1 MPLVDME
8 SIVIRILSKYDIK
21 PQLDLLGYSKS
32 SLEIIKSAIS
42 YKSGLLLVCGATGS
56 GKTTTLYSM
65 LNQIN
70 DGTKKII
77 TIEDP
82 VEYNVSNT
90 QQIQIEEDIGLTFE
104 LVLKNILRQDPD
116 VIVIG
121 EIRDKES
128 LKIAIEASMTGHLVL
143 ATLHTNGVIESIARL
158 FEMGMEPY
166 FIASS
171 LKMIT
176 SGRLIRKLC
185 PHCKDKETK
194 ENKGCEKCNYTRY
207 NGRTIVD
214 ETVLVSK
221 ELSEL
226 ILSRASQNSIQNYLL
241 ENGIELLRSNVG
253 DKYVLEIM
261 HQENINF
268 GGEQSGHII
277 FSDVAKT
284 GDGLASALQVLAMI
298 IKSGKKVSEVLNP
311 FELSPQILKNLI
323 VEEKPPLDS
332 IDGLEDLLKT
342 FRKKGLR
349 DLIRY
354 SGTENKIRL
363 LLEGNDKKIV
373 KQSMDILVEFIRS
386 KLC

>member
-1 MPLVDME
+1 MQDIIKLPITALPSISARIKLFASMDIIEKRKPQNGRFSLDINSAKFDFRVSSMPLVDME

-176 SGRLIRKLC
+176 SGRLVRKLC
-185 PHCKDKETK
+185 PHCKDEETKETK
-194 ENKGCEKCNYTRY
+194 GCERCNYTRY

-241 ENGIELLRSNVG
+241 ENGFKDI
-253 DKYVLEIM
+253 DK
-261 HQENINF
+261 
-268 GGEQSGHII
+268 
-277 FSDVAKT
+277 
-284 GDGLASALQVLAMI
+284 AM
-298 IKSGKKVSEVLNP
+298 
-311 FELSPQILKNLI
+311 
-323 VEEKPPLDS
+323 EEK
-332 IDGLEDLLKT
+332 
-342 FRKKGLR
+342 
-349 DLIRY
+349 
-354 SGTENKIRL
+354 
-363 LLEGNDKKIV
+363 
-373 KQSMDILVEFIRS
+373 S
-386 KLC
+386 KNGII